1 MSLFNKKEENKS
13 KREVGEGLNK
23 EELDKIFDALDNRD
37 ESKKV
42 NKELKKHAGHVRESS
57 ELIDEAIKE
66 EMSGHTDKAIKLY
79 EKILIINPHESQAYE
94 RLAEIYSNENDFE
107 NEVEILKSAIKNTN
121 GNDKNKFMLKLKE
134 LKK

>member
-1 MSLFNKKEENKS
+1 MSLFNKKEENKT

-42 NKELKKHAGHVRESS
+42 NKELKKQVGHVKESS
-57 ELIDEAIKE
+57 ELIDDAIKE
-66 EMSGHTDKAIKLY
+66 EMSGHVDDAIKIY
-79 EKILIINPHESQAYE
+79 EKILVLNPHESQAYE
-94 RLAEIYSNENDFE
+94 RLSEIYANQNDSD
-107 NEVEILKSAIKNTN
+107 NLVKILKSAIKNTN
-121 GNDKNKFMLKLKE
+121 GNDKNKFMAKLKE